1 MIRCGVR
8 ILGKLR
14 GFVQLIRPLNCLM
27 MGFAVIVGASLV
39 SNISFTVKLL
49 FGFVTSFTLTAAS
62 MVVNDFYDREIDAI
76 NEPNRPIPR
85 GDVNPRQALVFALVL
100 SIIGLVAAFQTST
113 ANLIV
118 AVIAWI
124 ISIIYITEGKG
135 TGLPGNLMVSATVV
149 IPFIYGGLAV
159 GELETSTLLFVLIVF
174 LSNTGREITKG
185 IVDIEGDRSHNIKTI
200 AVRFGE
206 RTAAFVASAF
216 SILAV
221 CLSPLPWLWGLVSD
235 WFLPPVILTDIG
247 LLVSAILLLRDYSRE
262 NAKRTKNLILIWF
275 ITGLLAFILGRL

>member
-1 MIRCGVR
+1 
-8 ILGKLR
+8 
-14 GFVQLIRPLNCLM
+14 M

-39 SNISFTVKLL
+39 SNLSFTVKLL

-62 MVVNDFYDREIDAI
+62 MIVNDFYDREIDAI

-85 GDVNPRQALVFALVL
+85 GDVNPREALVFSLIL
-100 SIIGLVAAFQTST
+100 SIIGLGAAFQTNIAS
-113 ANLIV
+113 LIV

-159 GELETSTLLFVLIVF
+159 GEIETSTLLFVLIVF

-185 IVDIEGDRSHNIKTI
+185 IVDVEGDRSHNIKTL

-206 RTAAFVASAF
+206 RTAAFVAAAF

-221 CLSPLPWLWGLVSD
+221 CLSPLPWWWRLVSD

-262 NAKRTKNLILIWF
+262 NAKRTKNLTLIWF
-275 ITGLLAFILGRL
+275 LTGLLAFILGRL